1 MKILN
6 AQYLAAALGALALAG
21 AAAAQPMGAGAPEI
35 ISHRTNPH
43 ELGTPTAGSIGQITP
58 AITYH
63 TGPVMA
69 TPSVYIIWY
78 GNWNQTN
85 GSDTSAGQN
94 IVSDFLFGLNKSPYF
109 NINTSYGTPTGS
121 IVFTAQTNDAY
132 SQGTRLSDAKVQAVV
147 ASALSSHRLATD
159 INGIY
164 LVLTSSDVAEQSGFC
179 TKYCGWHTAGTISS
193 TNIKY
198 AFIGNA
204 SRCLNACSA
213 QTVSPNGNPGVDAMI
228 SVVAH
233 ELEEATT
240 DPNPTSGWADANRSE
255 NADKCAWTFGQNL
268 LRDSNGAFYNMMLP
282 TATGTSRNFLVQRN
296 LDVNS
301 KCYVDYI
308 HMTQ

>member
-43 ELGTPTAGSIGQITP
+43 DLGTPTAGSIGQITP
-58 AITYH
+58 VITYH
-63 TGPVMA
+63 NGPVMA

-85 GSDTSAGQN
+85 GSDTSAGQQ
-94 IVSDFLFGLNKSPYF
+94 IVSDFLFGLNNSPYF

-121 IVFTAQTNDAY
+121 ILVAAQTNDAY

-147 ASALSSHRLATD
+147 ASALSSHRLVTD
-159 INGIY
+159 SNGVY

-255 NADKCAWTFGQNL
+255 NADKCAWTFGQGL
-268 LRDSNGAFYNMMLP
+268 LRDSNGAFYNMTLK
-282 TATGTSRNFLVQRN
+282 TATGTFRNFLVQRN

-308 HMTQ
+308 GKTQ